1 MVVALTRATL
11 RALEVPEEGLPAL
24 VEQVALLAVGA
35 VDRARV
41 VPQGGRIAEGAIWE
55 VSLLPGQLGHTGDD
69 LLVQKGRCCLLSKL
83 PLHYRET
90 PLDQDLWHTGHGP
103 FMKLA

>member
-41 VPQGGRIAEGAIWE
+41 VPQGGRIAEGAIWA
-55 VSLLPGQLGHTGDD
+55 VVVPPKALGAH
-69 LLVQKGRCCLLSKL
+69 
-83 PLHYRET
+83 
-90 PLDQDLWHTGHGP
+90 W
-103 FMKLA
+103 